1 MGNVESCCAY
11 GASPRPD
18 RTPKLKP
25 GGAYRG
31 PSNRANGYYPQQLRN
46 EFDGVSPDPSGISDR
61 GFNNRGPTRSD
72 ESVGN
77 LQHISERE
85 PDDWEED
92 PSLHPTRETL
102 FMEKTKKSIQS
113 EFAKKYTSFG
123 NRVNFAI
130 IFTDGLVRKRSQ
142 MQLASSRSTG
152 ELRVIKKSSSCSTIY
167 IDDSTVSQPNLKNT
181 IKVVSLAIYY
191 HIKNRTSNQVLE
203 IFDEKLHPLT
213 VSFPPPYLTIRT
225 YRTKPRKTSNQ
236 PVTKIPSNCLMI

>member
-46 EFDGVSPDPSGISDR
+46 EFDGVSPDPSGSDR

-113 EFAKKYTSFG
+113 KLVDNGSKPK
-123 NRVNFAI
+123 NF
-130 IFTDGLVRKRSQ
+130 IFLLQTVLYANAVR
-142 MQLASSRSTG
+142 
-152 ELRVIKKSSSCSTIY
+152 CS
-167 IDDSTVSQPNLKNT
+167 
-181 IKVVSLAIYY
+181 
-191 HIKNRTSNQVLE
+191 
-203 IFDEKLHPLT
+203 
-213 VSFPPPYLTIRT
+213 
-225 YRTKPRKTSNQ
+225 
-236 PVTKIPSNCLMI
+236 

>member
-1 MGNVESCCAY
+1 MGNIESCCAY
-11 GASPRPD
+11 GSSPRAEN

-31 PSNRANGYYPQQLRN
+31 QSSRAVNGHYPHHQLRN
-46 EFDGVSPDPSGISDR
+46 EDGISPDPTGYSSSVGGR
-61 GFNNRGPTRSD
+61 NGPPRSE
-72 ESVGN
+72 ESCGN

-102 FMEKTKKSIQS
+102 FMEKTKRSIQ
-113 EFAKKYTSFG
+113 
-123 NRVNFAI
+123 N
-130 IFTDGLVRKRSQ
+130 GLVRKRSQ
-142 MQLASSRSTG
+142 MQLAGSRSTG

-191 HIKNRTSNQVLE
+191 HIKNRTSNQVLD
-203 IFDEKLHPLT
+203 IFDEKQHPLT
-213 VSFPPPYLTIRT
+213 VNSKDFWIIQKWY
-225 YRTKPRKTSNQ
+225 
-236 PVTKIPSNCLMI
+236 